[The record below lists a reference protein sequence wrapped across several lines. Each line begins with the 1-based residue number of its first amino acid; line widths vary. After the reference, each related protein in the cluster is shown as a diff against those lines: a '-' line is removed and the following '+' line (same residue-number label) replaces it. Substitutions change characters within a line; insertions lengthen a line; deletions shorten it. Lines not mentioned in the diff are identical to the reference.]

1 VTKVRWFCIAL
12 MLAVIAAG
20 CGDDDSS
27 DAQADESTSTPVAPA
42 DQETC
47 TTERVGGTVTMGV
60 PAEVRGLDP
69 VVEAGTGL
77 AGDTEN
83 AAIYDT
89 LVRWDSTAEEYV
101 PHLAQTLEPNADG
114 TEWTLTLRPDV
125 TFGNGDPLDAAAV
138 KASVERHLVP
148 ENRSVKRGLASNIA
162 EITVVDE
169 RTVVFR
175 LTGSWARFPYL
186 LAGQVGMITNPSL
199 VAERGAQLATNPR
212 GAGAGPFEFVRFA
225 PGEEIVLEAKSDYW
239 GGPVCI
245 ETLRFISLG
254 DATASFE
261 GLEANTIDVTIV
273 TDAEVIERA
282 RAAGYEGPRW
292 LQNMGGQILMN
303 NGVRETTPATKD
315 VRIRRAVAHAI
326 DPDVINER
334 AYGGNADATSAIFA
348 ESSRYYQG
356 LEGPQYDLDEARA
369 LVAEVKAEGN
379 WNGSVRLLCPNH
391 RVDES
396 LAIATLLEAA
406 GFTVQR
412 DSSLAQSAQIAKVI
426 TEADYDL
433 ACWGNNMYDD
443 GDPWAVLDSQ
453 LRSTVASNY
462 RGYSSAEWDAAVTE
476 LKQADQGDET
486 LAVLAELQE
495 IWNETVPSMNYRAVE
510 NFAPTNE
517 RVRGITSTHEG
528 VLLFG
533 DAFVE

>member
-1 VTKVRWFCIAL
+1 
-12 MLAVIAAG
+12 
-20 CGDDDSS
+20 
-27 DAQADESTSTPVAPA
+27 
-42 DQETC
+42 
-47 TTERVGGTVTMGV
+47 
-60 PAEVRGLDP
+60 
-69 VVEAGTGL
+69 
-77 AGDTEN
+77 
-83 AAIYDT
+83 
-89 LVRWDSTAEEYV
+89 
-101 PHLAQTLEPNADG
+101 
-114 TEWTLTLRPDV
+114 
-125 TFGNGDPLDAAAV
+125 
-138 KASVERHLVP
+138 
-148 ENRSVKRGLASNIA
+148 
-162 EITVVDE
+162 
-169 RTVVFR
+169 
-175 LTGSWARFPYL
+175 
-186 LAGQVGMITNPSL
+186 VGMITNPSV
-199 VAERGAQLATNPR
+199 VAERGAELPTNPR

-261 GLEANTIDVTIV
+261 GLEAGTVDLTIV
-273 TDAEVIERA
+273 TDAEVVERA
-282 RAAGYEGPRW
+282 RTAGYEGPQW

-303 NGVRETTPATKD
+303 NGVRETTPATED

-326 DPDVINER
+326 DTEVINER
-334 AYGGNADATSAIFA
+334 AYDGKADATSAIFA

-356 LEGPQYDLDEARA
+356 LEGPQFDLDEAQA
-369 LVAEVKAEGN
+369 LIEEVKAEGN
-379 WNGSVRLLCPNH
+379 WDGTIRLLCANN

-462 RGYSSAEWDAAVTE
+462 RGYASAEWDAAVTE
-476 LKQADQGDET
+476 LKEAEPGDET
-486 LAVLAELQE
+486 LAVLADLQE
-495 IWNETVPSMNYRAVE
+495 IWNETIPSMNYRAVE

-517 RVRGITSTHEG
+517 RVHGIMSSHEG

-533 DAFVE
+533 EAFVE